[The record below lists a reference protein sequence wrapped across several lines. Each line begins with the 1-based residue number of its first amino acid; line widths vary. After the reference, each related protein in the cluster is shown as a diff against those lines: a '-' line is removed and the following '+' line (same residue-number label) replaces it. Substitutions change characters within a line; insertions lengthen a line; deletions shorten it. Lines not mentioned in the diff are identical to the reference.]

1 MKIIYEDKDIIIID
15 KPANLTVHPVHSEQK
30 NTLVNE
36 LLAYCPEIKN
46 VGDPSTSSGHLRPGI
61 VHRLDKDTSG
71 LIIIAKN
78 NKSFEYLKNLFK
90 ERKIIKK
97 YLALVY
103 GKVKED
109 KGTITKSIS
118 LSRKDHK
125 KRSALLDK
133 NSRKAWT
140 EYRVIKRYPSTSS
153 GYKLD
158 SEDKLLP
165 ERSVAKSKAFTLLE
179 VYPKTGRT
187 HQIRIHLKSIG
198 HPIVGDK
205 QYKFKR
211 QVCPKN
217 LTRQFLHAA
226 YLKFKMSDGK
236 IMEFKSELPTD
247 LKNTLKEIQNNE

>member
-1 MKIIYEDKDIIIID
+1 MKIIYEDKDIIVID
-15 KPANLTVHPVHSEQK
+15 KPANLTVHPVHPEQE

-36 LLAYCPEIKN
+36 LLAYYPEIKN
-46 VGDPSTSSGHLRPGI
+46 VGDDKLRPGI

-71 LIIIAKN
+71 LIVIAKN

-90 ERKIIKK
+90 NRKVEKK
-97 YLALVY
+97 YLALVH
-103 GKVKED
+103 GKVKD
-109 KGTITKSIS
+109 GKGTITKSIS

-125 KRSALLDK
+125 KRSALLDEK
-133 NSRKAWT
+133 SKKAWT
-140 EYRVIKRYPSTSS
+140 EYRVIKRFKNY
-153 GYKLD
+153 
-158 SEDKLLP
+158 
-165 ERSVAKSKAFTLLE
+165 TLLE

-236 IMEFKSELPTD
+236 IMEFKLELPKD
-247 LKNTLKEIQNNE
+247 LKNILKEI